1 MPLRRAFTLVE
12 MLVVIAVVALLVGL
26 LLPALAGAREAGRGA
41 ACLSNL
47 RQMFLAC
54 RIYADE
60 HGGYG
65 PAIGQPWG
73 KPPNWA
79 LVVQSY
85 AGMAGETGAELY
97 RAKSVLV
104 CPTIDRAFGVVMTRT
119 YAMNGTG
126 HAGADMGDATDYDL
140 VDGRAHV
147 RFDLVAFPDRTAILL
162 DSDLGYNITDAPPS
176 DRTASVIDFRQGD
189 HVEYRIGWFH
199 ASGRIV
205 QAARLDGSAKG
216 YGEVP
221 LEWEERLP

>member
-1 MPLRRAFTLVE
+1 MSVRRGFTLVE
-12 MLVVIAVVALLVGL
+12 LLVVIAVVVLLIGL

-60 HGGYG
+60 YDGYG

-79 LVVQSY
+79 LVVQTY
-85 AGMAGETGAELY
+85 AGMAGETGGELY
-97 RAKSVLV
+97 RSKSVLV

-140 VDGRAHV
+140 PDGRAHV
-147 RFDLVAFPDRTAILL
+147 RFDFVAFPDRPAMLL

-176 DRTASVIDFRQGD
+176 DRTASVIDFRQSE
-189 HVEYRIGWFH
+189 HVEYRVGWFH
-199 ASGRIV
+199 ASGRVV
-205 QAARLDGSAKG
+205 QAVRFDGSSKG
-216 YGEVP
+216 YRELP
-221 LEWEERLP
+221 AEWAERLP